1 MTTSKFNLVK
11 NIRFSVIGFIIN
23 IFLVFISYKLVIIN
37 GGLEDVGL
45 WATLMAWT
53 QLIRI
58 GDVGMANASI
68 RFVSMKDAS
77 TPEDLL
83 RIYSYIDTGV
93 LTNIVFFLLLSIAGY
108 LVMDTFL
115 PNLIEEASIELANE
129 LLPIMFLIFFLMNIS
144 GVLLGS
150 LQGLHYG
157 YISAQLGVLGNV
169 IQLCLVVLFVPKFGL
184 IGLGYAMLIQYLI
197 LNFLTWIIIWKKL
210 EMKPFMPLNFSIFT
224 LKEMLGF
231 SLKAQVAN
239 ISNGL
244 FEPVSKILVSF
255 FGGLQAQGLYE
266 LAYKTVSLSRN
277 AITAGLM
284 ATLPTTTRTIVYN
297 HTLAKKLYKK
307 TLAKVTFITIALLAL
322 VVLAAPLISNI
333 WIGDFNNDYWL
344 FVLIIAIG
352 FLFNTIGAPA
362 YNLGLAYGVMKYN
375 IGVSILTL
383 LLLLSF
389 GYKLGEMYG
398 YLGVLL
404 TVCISMIIGGLLIKF
419 YNERLLE
426 KDYILK

>member
-1 MTTSKFNLVK
+1 MTASKFNLVK

-23 IFLVFISYKLVIIN
+23 IFLVFISYKLVIVN
-37 GGLEDVGL
+37 GGIEDVGL

-115 PNLIEEASIELANE
+115 PNLIEETSLELANE

-157 YISAQLGVLGNV
+157 YISAQLGVAGNL
-169 IQLCLVVLFVPKFGL
+169 IQLCLVILLVPKLGL

-197 LNFLTWIIIWKKL
+197 LNFLTWVIIWKKL
-210 EMKPFMPLNFSIFT
+210 EMKPFIPLNFSVFT

-277 AITAGLM
+277 AISAGLM
-284 ATLPTTTRTIVYN
+284 ASLPANTRLLEEDRN
-297 HTLAKKLYKK
+297 SAKLFYRKVLR
-307 TLAKVTFITIALLAL
+307 KVTIASLALLSL
-322 VVLAAPLISNI
+322 VTLIAPFISFV
-333 WIGDFNNDYWL
+333 WIGSYQIDYWL
-344 FVLIIAIG
+344 FVAIIASG
-352 FLFNTIGAPA
+352 FLINTIGAPA
-362 YNLGLAYGVMKYN
+362 YNLGLASGKMKNN
-375 IGVSILTL
+375 IIISIATL
-383 LLLLSF
+383 FLL
-389 GYKLGEMYG
+389 
-398 YLGVLL
+398 
-404 TVCISMIIGGLLIKF
+404 IIIGYILGDYYQEHGVVFAVGGCLAFGGLAIKRM
-419 YNERLLE
+419 NERLIFGE
-426 KDYILK
+426 NRI